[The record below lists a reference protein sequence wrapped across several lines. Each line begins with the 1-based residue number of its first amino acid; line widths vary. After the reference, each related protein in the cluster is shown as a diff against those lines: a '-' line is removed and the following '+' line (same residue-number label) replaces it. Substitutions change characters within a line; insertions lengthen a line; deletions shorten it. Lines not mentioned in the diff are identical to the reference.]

1 MTVGAT
7 MAPPKI
13 NEMETD
19 MTKQANTK
27 TKSTTFACTAALKTK
42 MRRAYAA
49 EKKAADRMNTLL
61 REFAKECAAAGIIR
75 REAGKALA
83 ATLGEKNMAA
93 VEKAVQNR
101 WQYIAAEEGLP
112 IKAGATTKTASKR
125 RAARVAKQARAIQA
139 KDSSVAAK
147 TTGPQG
153 AKTEQVAAW
162 LKRNRLADVAAL
174 IRATLEPQD
183 IGILIDLIDA
193 S

>member
-1 MTVGAT
+1 
-7 MAPPKI
+7 
-13 NEMETD
+13 

-27 TKSTTFACTAALKTK
+27 TKAATFACTAALKTK

-49 EKKAADRMNTLL
+49 EKKAADRMNALL
-61 REFAKECAAAGIIR
+61 REFAQECAAAGIIR

-147 TTGPQG
+147 ATGPQG
-153 AKTEQVAAW
+153 ARAEQVAAW